1 MIKGPIG
8 KILPPEMEGTGLP
21 GNPPDQL
28 RLPTLDERAKLYLRA
43 IHGERDFAD
52 QEHSAAR
59 DRLLDEMADS
69 IAPQSTGHS
78 GDSDLPWTPEGSD
91 FDRVVVA
98 AASFR
103 IPDEY
108 LREFESSPETPA
120 DSVGYSA
127 SEEPPA
133 VVKALRDDA
142 LSVRASLRAY
152 SPREGTEF
160 DATLASIALS
170 RISSR
175 RQLAAKSRW
184 RPVAK
189 RQMFRAAAA
198 IAATVLLVAG
208 AYRLALLPA
217 DQTASESRVAAQIPP
232 PPPRPPTLRS
242 SEELGSVVPASQGPY
257 TTVMRGP
264 STPTIAS
271 PDAPGKVD
279 ATADKVQRGQ
289 ALTASGQILAARF
302 VLKEAADA
310 NSAEAALALG
320 MTYDPMELEN
330 LGVRNVLPE
339 PDTARHWYQKAKD
352 LGSTEAQGRLDKLAA
367 REDQLH

>member
-1 MIKGPIG
+1 MIKGLIG
-8 KILPPEMEGTGLP
+8 KILPPELQGTELP
-21 GNPPDQL
+21 GNAPDQL
-28 RLPTLDERAKLYLRA
+28 RLPTLDERTKLYLRA
-43 IHGERDFAD
+43 IHGERHFTD
-52 QEHSAAR
+52 EGHSAAR
-59 DRLLDEMADS
+59 DRILDEMAAN
-69 IAPQSTGHS
+69 IAAESVS
-78 GDSDLPWTPEGSD
+78 YLRDRDLPGMRRGTD
-91 FDRVVVA
+91 FGRVGA

-108 LREFESSPETPA
+108 SAAHF
-120 DSVGYSA
+120 A

-133 VVKALRDDA
+133 VVRALRDDA
-142 LSVRASLRAY
+142 LSVRASLRAD

-160 DATLASIALS
+160 GATLASIALS
-170 RISSR
+170 RINSR

-189 RQMFRAAAA
+189 RRMFRAAAA
-198 IAATVLLVAG
+198 IAATVLLAAG

-232 PPPRPPTLRS
+232 SAPRPPTPRS
-242 SEELGSVVPASQGPY
+242 SEKLGSVVSASQGPY
-257 TTVMRGP
+257 TAVMRG
-264 STPTIAS
+264 SSSPTIAS
-271 PDAPGKVD
+271 TDTPRKVD
-279 ATADKVQRGQ
+279 AIADKVQRGQ

-310 NSAEAALALG
+310 DSAEAALALG
-320 MTYDPMELEN
+320 LTYDPMELEN

-339 PDTARHWYQKAKD
+339 PDAARHWYQKAKD

-367 REDQLH
+367 QEGQAH